1 MLRNYKAKPVIAEN
15 IKTGEILQFQSQYAL
30 ARYFTDLY
38 DIESSSKNVGRL
50 AKQKK
55 PYRKTW
61 KIQFKGEDNG
71 EIHTK

>member
-38 DIESSSKNVGRL
+38 DIESSSKNIGRL
-50 AKQKK
+50 VTQKK

-61 KIQFKGEDNG
+61 KVYFVKDMEVANA
-71 EIHTK
+71 K

>member
-38 DIESSSKNVGRL
+38 DIESSSKNIGRL
-50 AKQKK
+50 VKQKK

-61 KIQFKGEDNG
+61 RVKFKEVANG
-71 EIHTK
+71 